1 MNIVVQQIL
10 THIVGFL
17 LLLWLLKKHAW
28 GPILQLL
35 EDRRAQIAADLSAA
49 LASRE
54 AARKSQN
61 EYDLRIRDVE
71 KESVAKVQAAVV
83 AGEKMARDIV
93 ASARKEADLL
103 LEKAKENIDR
113 EVSMAKLQLRNDIA
127 EMVISTTEKVIRKR
141 MDAAQNREL
150 VFQYMDE
157 LK

>member
-61 EYDLRIRDVE
+61 EYELRIRDVE